1 MHAFKFDRS
10 TVAQKRVSE
19 EMLRANPRGE
29 LDVSFTNYPDIDL
42 DEYTLYYKVHSII
55 FYICLEA
62 KISILFRFQQNINL
76 YDTIFFNDFSGP
88 RSVLKKQDTIIW
100 WRNSI
105 HNIV

>member
-42 DEYTLYYKVHSII
+42 DEYTLYYKVYSI
-55 FYICLEA
+55 
-62 KISILFRFQQNINL
+62 S
-76 YDTIFFNDFSGP
+76 FS
-88 RSVLKKQDTIIW
+88 T
-100 WRNSI
+100 
-105 HNIV
+105 